1 MIAIREVADGDV
13 SALVDLW
20 HAAGVSRPWNDPLR
34 DIAFARR
41 GPHSTLLVAEEA
53 GALVGSVMIG
63 EDGHRGWVYYLAASP
78 DRQRA
83 GIGRALMQAA
93 EIWLAARG
101 VWKVQLLVR
110 GENLG
115 VRAFYEKLGYRL
127 VDTVLLQKALEQG
140 VARTL
145 TEP

>member
-1 MIAIREVADGDV
+1 MIAIRDVADADV
-13 SALVDLW
+13 PALVALW
-20 HAAGVSRPWNDPLR
+20 REAGVARPWNDPNR

-41 GPHSTLLVAEEA
+41 GLHSTVLAAEEA
-53 GALVGSVMIG
+53 GTLVGSVMVG

-78 DRQRA
+78 ERQRT

-110 GENLG
+110 GDNIG

-127 VDTVLLQKALEQG
+127 VDTVLLQKVLE
-140 VARTL
+140 
-145 TEP
+145 

>member
-1 MIAIREVADGDV
+1 MIAIREMVDADAP
-13 SALVDLW
+13 ALVALW
-20 HAAGVSRPWNDPLR
+20 REAGVSRPWNDPQR

-41 GPHSTLLVAEEA
+41 GPHSTLLVADEGGE
-53 GALVGSVMIG
+53 LVGSVMLG

-78 DRQRA
+78 ERQRA

-127 VDTVLLQKALEQG
+127 VDAALLQKALD
-140 VARTL
+140 
-145 TEP
+145 